1 MNAAP
6 VHTWQVSST
15 LPVRLIKDI
24 ISLCE
29 VYLAYILRLLQLCH
43 LEVRQNNSLR
53 LGKAT
58 VVPEEITWELRS

>member
-1 MNAAP
+1 MNAGS

-15 LPVRLIKDI
+15 LPVRPIKDT

-29 VYLAYILRLLQLCH
+29 FYLAYILGLLQLCH
-43 LEVRQNNSLR
+43 LEVRQSNSLR

-58 VVPEEITWELRS
+58 VVPEQIT